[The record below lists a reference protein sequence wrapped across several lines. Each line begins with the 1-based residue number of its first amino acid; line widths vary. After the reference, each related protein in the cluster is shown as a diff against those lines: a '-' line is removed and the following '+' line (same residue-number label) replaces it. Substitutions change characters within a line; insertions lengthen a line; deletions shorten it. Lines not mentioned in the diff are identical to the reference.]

1 MTAELTTGARTAR
14 ARKTRAG
21 SGPNQIRLGARIAGY
36 TVAIVVSVLF
46 LYPYYWMFVSS
57 FRDAESILTAPLRL
71 LPERWSLDALE
82 SVSEVGGVPLTT
94 FIFNSLWI
102 TTASTVVA
110 VVVCALA
117 AYALMRKPKLPGMG
131 LLRAGFLLV
140 VMYPYMLLVIPV
152 YIVMFH
158 FGLLGTYTGIILF
171 LSLGPIQFF
180 LFEQFFRVLPREIID
195 AARIDGASELQVLF
209 RVVLPMAMPVVGTVT
224 LVTFLLNWSQ
234 WFPILVISR
243 SPETFTL
250 PVALLMLNSELGV
263 DFQGIMALSTIT
275 TLPVVVVFFL
285 TQRRVMQGMTAG
297 AVKG

>member
-1 MTAELTTGARTAR
+1 MTAELANGARAHPAAKAR
-14 ARKTRAG
+14 AGR
-21 SGPNQIRLGARIAGY
+21 GPNQVRPGVRIAAY
-36 TVAIVVSVLF
+36 SVAIVTSVLF

-57 FRDAESILTAPLRL
+57 FRDAEAILTAPLRL

-94 FIFNSLWI
+94 FILNSLWI
-102 TTASTVVA
+102 TTASTAVA

-117 AYALMRKPKLPGMG
+117 AYALMRKPRLPGLG
-131 LLRAGFLLV
+131 LIRAGFLLV

-180 LFEQFFRVLPREIID
+180 LFEQFFRALPTEIID

-263 DFQGIMALSTIT
+263 DFQGIMALSTLT